1 MHNEKIHTIIKKDTE
16 EETFNQFNLDFKQNQ
31 TGILEYKPNQLGKL
45 NDSINDFYDTF
56 TYFTN
61 LGESFN
67 LEASSLNSETSTS
80 KFNVNDLN
88 LVTKED
94 KIVTYINNQ
103 YYEANITNITNNQ
116 ITIDKTLDI
125 PKHNII
131 YYYKK
136 TSNSFKIYVS
146 NKERILRTNY
156 SSIEYTG
163 ILRYNNLENNNF
175 ELYNNSFVLL
185 TGINKG
191 DTGISNFKRLKFNDK
206 YNTFNNNLNK
216 GINKIFNGNIFRD
229 ISVKENSNNLNSY
242 IDYNSELIYSTP
254 AFKYNFNNLFNLTN
268 HYIKFRKNDSNSYKV
283 FVIENDNFIKKFS
296 FDTNITNDLKNIGY
310 YKFNFKNNFPFYNSN
325 YSNMF
330 INKNGYI
337 SFTNEGKLERK
348 NYVSKLNIDNFTSG
362 KSEII
367 AHIPNLNDYF
377 SCETTNIKGSGNG
390 LKVKFKYIKD
400 QNDLYQIDKNTIR
413 IIYGG
418 NNYKKGDILSLNT
431 SESNDNIII
440 VEEVSSDIFESSYKN
455 LLKGYNINFFRGE
468 LEFNYLSKAYI
479 SELDEDEIVITFLN
493 LSYLNSYSL
502 INIQIRLWCN
512 NKVITSSTF
521 SDENYLNGDIEISY
535 KISNRKNLDN
545 NTFIGNKFDNLFI
558 GITNNIK
565 YDDNF
570 NPLNFYSLIDGKYS
584 FSKSKGVPQLD
595 ARIIFDK
602 SYNEQEKFDINNDD
616 WNSSYVED
624 DNNIKYYIKIFDLGS
639 DDGNLPT
646 KFTAAVSSEF
656 DYEIIKES
664 TGIEIGDFY
673 NIEKKYYSD
682 MTVEDLDD
690 FILKKNISIDNM
702 KPLIVD
708 TLINLNNLEN
718 LNNYNSFYNKK
729 TIELYDTM
737 LNNVEFK
744 YQNVLKEVN
753 IYETTNDLEQY
764 IYSNDKVQKNLFI
777 KFYYRL
783 NSDLYNSNTSF
794 ENAIKISS
802 EISNIHIKKNE
813 SLYFEIVGTG
823 INDVVIGFMNKW
835 FYSTPEGENKYQE
848 NLPLFGMS
856 IEIYDSSE
864 NIKLY
869 SNTITRSSITK
880 IEFIEIEDN
889 NIEEGDYIKIISKND
904 NKFLYLAID

>member
-1 MHNEKIHTIIKKDTE
+1 MHNEKIHTITKKDTE
-16 EETFNQFNLDFKQNQ
+16 EQTFNQFNLDFKENQ

-45 NDSINDFYDTF
+45 NDSINKFYDNFPYF
-56 TYFTN
+56 TYFTY

-67 LEASSLNSETSTS
+67 LEASTEESGTI
-80 KFNVNDLN
+80 FNVNELN
-88 LVTKED
+88 LVTKDD

-103 YYEANITNITNNQ
+103 YHEANITNITNNQ

-136 TSNSFKIYVS
+136 TSNSFKIRVS

-185 TGINKG
+185 TGNNNG
-191 DTGISNFKRLKFNDK
+191 NTGISNFKRLKFNDK

-229 ISVKENSNNLNSY
+229 ISVKENSTNLNSY
-242 IDYNSELIYSTP
+242 IDYNSDLIYSTP
-254 AFKYNFNNLFNLTN
+254 AFKYNFNNLFNLNN

-283 FVIENDNFIKKFS
+283 YVRENDNFIKNFT
-296 FDTNITNDLKNIGY
+296 FYTNITDDIKNDGY
-310 YKFNFKNNFPFYNSN
+310 YKFNFKNNFSFYNSN

-330 INKNGYI
+330 INKMGYI
-337 SFTNEGKLERK
+337 SFTNEGILERK

-367 AHIPNLNDYF
+367 AHMPNINDYF
-377 SCETTNIKGSGNG
+377 SCETTNIRGNGSG
-390 LKVKFKYIKD
+390 LKVKFKYILNEK
-400 QNDLYQIDKNTIR
+400 YQIDKNTIR

-418 NNYKKGDILSLNT
+418 NNYKKGDILSLNI
-431 SESNDNIII
+431 SESNDNIIV
-440 VEEVSSDIFESSYKN
+440 VEEVSSDILESSYKN
-455 LLKGYNINFFRGE
+455 LLKGYNINFFRGD

-479 SELDEDEIVITFLN
+479 SEDNEDEIVITFLN

-535 KISNRKNLDN
+535 KISNRKNVN
-545 NTFIGNKFDNLFI
+545 NDTFLGNKFDNLFI

-565 YDDNF
+565 YESNF

-584 FSKSKGVPQLD
+584 FSRSRGVPKLH
-595 ARIIFDK
+595 ARIIFK
-602 SYNEQEKFDINNDD
+602 EEYNQQKEFDINNDV

-639 DDGNLPT
+639 DDDNLPT

-656 DYEIIKES
+656 DYEIES
-664 TGIEIGDFY
+664 
-673 NIEKKYYSD
+673 NAEKKYYSD
-682 MTVEDLDD
+682 MTVASLEE
-690 FILKKNISIDNM
+690 FILVKDNEIDNM
-702 KPLIVD
+702 KPLIVNA
-708 TLINLNNLEN
+708 LIELNDLEN
-718 LNNYNSFYNKK
+718 SDKYNSFYDKK
-729 TIELYDTM
+729 TFELYDTM
-737 LNNVEFK
+737 LSNVEFK

-764 IYSNDKVQKNLFI
+764 IYSIDKVQKNLFI

-783 NSDLYNSNTSF
+783 NSDLYNNNTSF
-794 ENAIKISS
+794 TNAIKISS
-802 EISNIHIKKNE
+802 DKSNIHIKKNE
-813 SLYFEIVGTG
+813 SIYFKIVGDSIPT
-823 INDVVIGFMNKW
+823 
-835 FYSTPEGENKYQE
+835 
-848 NLPLFGMS
+848 S
-856 IEIYDSSE
+856 IELRYMNRWIDSDKDKNIPLVGLSLELYDSKDE
-864 NIKLY
+864 TIKLY
-869 SNTITRSSITK
+869 SNTIIEDSSGHESIK
-880 IEFIEIEDN
+880 IENTTEIN
-889 NIEEGDYIKIISKND
+889 LEEEDYIIIISEND
-904 NKFLYLAID
+904 NKFLEIIF

>member
-1 MHNEKIHTIIKKDTE
+1 MHNVKIHTITKKDTE
-16 EETFNQFNLDFKQNQ
+16 EQTFNQFNLDFKENQ

-45 NDSINDFYDTF
+45 NDSINKFYDNFPYF
-56 TYFTN
+56 TYFTY

-67 LEASSLNSETSTS
+67 LEASTEES
-80 KFNVNDLN
+80 KYIFNVNELN
-88 LVTKED
+88 LVTKDD

-136 TSNSFKIYVS
+136 TSNSFKIRVS

-185 TGINKG
+185 TGNNKG
-191 DTGISNFKRLKFNDK
+191 NTGISNFKRLKFNDK
-206 YNTFNNNLNK
+206 YNSFNNNLNK

-229 ISVKENSNNLNSY
+229 ISVKENSTNLNSY
-242 IDYNSELIYSTP
+242 IDYNSDLIYSTP
-254 AFKYNFNNLFNLTN
+254 VFKYDDNNLFNLNN

-283 FVIENDNFIKKFS
+283 YVRENDNFIKNFT
-296 FDTNITNDLKNIGY
+296 FVTNITDNIKNDGY
-310 YKFNFKNNFPFYNSN
+310 YKFNFKNNFTFYNSN
-325 YSNMF
+325 YSNMS
-330 INKNGYI
+330 INKSGYI

-348 NYVSKLNIDNFTSG
+348 NYVSKLNIDNFTYG
-362 KSEII
+362 KSEITEPM
-367 AHIPNLNDYF
+367 PNINEYF
-377 SCETTNIKGSGNG
+377 SCETKIIKGNGSG
-390 LKVKFKYIKD
+390 LKIKFKYIEYQIGK
-400 QNDLYQIDKNTIR
+400 YQIDKNTIR

-418 NNYKKGDILSLNT
+418 SNYKEGDILSLDI

-440 VEEVSSDIFESSYKN
+440 VEEVSSDIFKSSYKN

-468 LEFNYLSKAYI
+468 LEFNYLSKVYI
-479 SELDEDEIVITFLN
+479 SEVDEDEIVITFLN
-493 LSYLNSYSL
+493 LSYVNSYSL

-535 KISNRKNLDN
+535 KISNRKNVN
-545 NTFIGNKFDNLFI
+545 NDTFLGNKFDNLFI

-570 NPLNFYSLIDGKYS
+570 NPLNFYSLIDDKYS
-584 FSKSKGVPQLD
+584 FSRSRGVPKLD

-602 SYNEQEKFDINNDD
+602 SYNQQEKFDINNDN

-646 KFTAAVSSEF
+646 KFNAAVSSEF
-656 DYEIIKES
+656 DYKIIKEY
-664 TGIEIGDFY
+664 TGIDSGYFY

-690 FILKKNISIDNM
+690 FILVKNISIDNM

-708 TLINLNNLEN
+708 TPIELTGLVNLYK
-718 LNNYNSFYNKK
+718 YNSFYDKK
-729 TIELYDTM
+729 TFELYDTM

-764 IYSNDKVQKNLFI
+764 IYSIDNIQKNLFV

-783 NSDLYNSNTSF
+783 NSDLYNNNTSF
-794 ENAIKISS
+794 TNAIKISS
-802 EISNIHIKKNE
+802 DKSNIHIKKNE
-813 SLYFEIVGTG
+813 SIYFQIVGSDPIPTS
-823 INDVVIGFMNKW
+823 IELRYMNRWSGSNK
-835 FYSTPEGENKYQE
+835 GENI
-848 NLPLFGMS
+848 PLVGLS
-856 IEIYDSSE
+856 LELYDSDE

-869 SNTITRSSITK
+869 SNTIIEDSSGHESIK
-880 IEFIEIEDN
+880 IENTTAIN
-889 NIEEGDYIKIISKND
+889 LEEEDYIIIISEND
-904 NKFLYLAID
+904 NKFLEIIF